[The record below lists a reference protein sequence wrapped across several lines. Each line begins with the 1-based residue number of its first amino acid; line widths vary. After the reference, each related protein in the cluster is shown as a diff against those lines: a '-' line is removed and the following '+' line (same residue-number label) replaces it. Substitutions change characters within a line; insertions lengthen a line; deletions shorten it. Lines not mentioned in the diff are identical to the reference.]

1 MTAVPA
7 VLPAYDCWTLL
18 ETEDIAR
25 IAWGGPDGVSV
36 VPVNYTI
43 TDGALWF
50 RTQAASALGRQCAGG
65 RVVVEVDH
73 VDRDEHTAWSVLVGG
88 TAEPVDVADVPDHV
102 MQMRVWPV
110 GSPGMFVRVEPA
122 EVSGRRLSAAT

>member
-1 MTAVPA
+1 MNQDLESSAVPA
-7 VLPAYDCWTLL
+7 GT
-18 ETEDIAR
+18 I
-25 IAWGGPDGVSV
+25 V
-36 VPVNYTI
+36 VGLDTA

-50 RTQAASALGRQCAGG
+50 RTQPASALGRQYAGG

-73 VDRDEHTAWSVLVGG
+73 VDRDAHTAWSVLVAG
-88 TAEPVDVADVPDHV
+88 TAEPVDVADV